1 MCFRWASERQERQI
15 EVCGHCRDSP
25 CRRGPAFA
33 GYLALSY
40 WDGYGHPAEKEPG
53 DTYEDFLEEE
63 T

>member
-1 MCFRWASERQERQI
+1 MQ
-15 EVCGHCRDSP
+15 
-25 CRRGPAFA
+25 
-33 GYLALSY
+33 YLSY